1 MATSKRCEICE
12 TRPVSPQIK
21 RYTSFNYCEP
31 CDTKAGM
38 ENAHSDHGHG
48 DIDTYTL
55 ANTNFTKKS
64 ELEAYK
70 AETKAEMETCWVCH
84 PELDQSDESY
94 VQRDGTSRA
103 GMTIY
108 AKGSAK
114 EKAALIALA
123 AEGTGN
129 GSVKYRTV
137 KGVTTLK
144 GTANGVEIRMTW
156 EGDRFVSGTFGPRK
170 VRNVSEAL
178 RRISAK

>member
-12 TRPVSPQIK
+12 TRPASKESPEG
-21 RYTSFNYCEP
+21 RLCTP
-31 CDTKAGM
+31 CLTKAEM
-38 ENAHSDHGHG
+38 ENTHSDHGHG

-64 ELEAYK
+64 QLEAYK
-70 AETKAEMETCWVCH
+70 AETKIEMETCWVCH
-84 PELDQSDESY
+84 PELDQSEESY